1 MSKDESQEK
10 VFRGIGVS
18 CGVCR
23 GPIVVVGG
31 RNLKIPNYRVGEAEV
46 DREIQRFR
54 QALVETRGDLKKIQR
69 QLRRRIGT
77 NEARIFDAHL
87 LVLED
92 QPILD
97 QVVQLIGEEKVNVE
111 AAFDRVTQKF
121 AAALDAIE
129 DDYLGERAGDM
140 RDVAYRVISNLL
152 GRRADPLGDL
162 REPSIVIGHDLS
174 PSIAALFNRKM
185 VLGFATDVGSPTSH
199 TAILA
204 RSLQLPAVVGLRDA
218 ARRLHSGQDALL
230 DGYSGAVILRPSEQ
244 TLFEYGQAARQHKD
258 FENELA
264 SIRDLPGETLDRE
277 KIQLTANIDHPDEAE
292 DVGKF
297 GAEGVG
303 LFRTEYLFIN
313 RAELPDE
320 DQQFE
325 AYRKVATAL
334 ADSPLF
340 VRTLD
345 LGAEK
350 MADLFP
356 NFEEANPALGVRAI
370 RFSLQHKEM
379 FKIQIRA
386 ILRASAYGRIRLLY
400 PMISSVDELREANCL
415 LDVCRN
421 ELRREGVPFDEKIP
435 VGTMIETPAAVMIA
449 DVLAREVDFFSIG
462 TNDLIQYGSAV
473 DRMNERVAHLYEPT
487 HPGILRLIQRVV
499 DASRE
504 ANLPVSVCG
513 EMAGYPLLI
522 PLLIGL
528 GIRHLSASAPLI
540 PLVKHLIRNLELPA
554 AAALAEEA
562 LSSKSGA
569 EVEAACRRLV
579 RRIAPDLDA
588 PY

>member
-1 MSKDESQEK
+1 MSEDERQEQ
-10 VFRGIGVS
+10 VFKGIGVS
-18 CGVCR
+18 SGVCR
-23 GPIVVVGG
+23 GPIVVVGP
-31 RNLKIPNYRVGEAEV
+31 RKLKIPNYQVGETEV
-46 DREIQRFR
+46 EREVQRFK
-54 QALVETRGDLKKIQR
+54 QALVETREDLKKIQR
-69 QLRRRIGT
+69 QLRRRIET

-92 QPILD
+92 QTILD
-97 QVVQLIGEEKVNVE
+97 QVVQLIGEEKMNVE
-111 AAFDRVTQKF
+111 AAFDRVTQRF
-121 AAALDAIE
+121 AAALDAVE

-204 RSLQLPAVVGLRDA
+204 RSLQLPAVVGLRNA

-230 DGYSGAVILRPSEQ
+230 DGYGGVVILRPSKQ
-244 TLFEYGQAARQHKD
+244 SLFEYGQAARQRRD

-264 SIRDLPGETLDRE
+264 SIRDLPGETLDGE
-277 KIQLTANIDHPDEAE
+277 KIQLTANMDHPDEVG
-292 DVGKF
+292 DVDKF

-313 RAELPDE
+313 RAEPPDE
-320 DQQFE
+320 EQQFE
-325 AYRKVATAL
+325 AYRKVANAL
-334 ADSPLF
+334 ADGPLL

-345 LGAEK
+345 LGADK

-356 NFEEANPALGVRAI
+356 DIEEANPALGVRAI
-370 RFSLQHKEM
+370 RFSLQHEEM
-379 FKIQIRA
+379 FKTQIRA
-386 ILRASAYGRIRLLY
+386 ILRASAHGRIHLLY
-400 PMISSVDELREANCL
+400 PMISSVDELRAANRL
-415 LDVCRN
+415 LDVCRG
-421 ELRREGVPFDEKIP
+421 ELRREGVLFDEKIP
-435 VGTMIETPAAVMIA
+435 VGIMIETPAAVMIA
-449 DVLAREVDFFSIG
+449 DALAGEVDFFSIG
-462 TNDLIQYGSAV
+462 TNDLIQYGAAV

-499 DASRE
+499 DAARA

-513 EMAGYPLLI
+513 EMAGYPLLV

-528 GIRHLSASAPLI
+528 GIRHLSASAPLV
-540 PLVKHLIRNLELPA
+540 PLVKHLVRKMELPA

-562 LSSKSGA
+562 LSLKSGA
-569 EVEAACRRLV
+569 EVKAACRRLM
-579 RRIAPDLDA
+579 RRIAPEMES

>member
-1 MSKDESQEK
+1 MSVGERQEK
-10 VFRGIGVS
+10 VFKGIGVS
-18 CGVCR
+18 SGVCR
-23 GPIVVVGG
+23 GPIVVVGP
-31 RNLKIPNYRVGEAEV
+31 RKLKIPNYRVGESEV
-46 DREIQRFR
+46 EREIQRFK
-54 QALVETRGDLKKIQR
+54 QALVETREDLKKIQH
-69 QLRRRIGT
+69 QLRQRIET

-92 QPILD
+92 QTILD
-97 QVVQLIGEEKVNVE
+97 QVVQLIGEKKMNVE
-111 AAFDRVTQKF
+111 AAFDQVTQKF

-204 RSLQLPAVVGLRDA
+204 RSLQLPAVVGLRNA
-218 ARRLHSGQDALL
+218 ARQLHSGQDALL
-230 DGYSGAVILRPSEQ
+230 DGYSGVVILRPSEQ
-244 TLFEYGQAARQHKD
+244 SLFEYGQAARQRKD

-277 KIQLTANIDHPDEAE
+277 KIQLTANIDHPDEVG

-313 RAELPDE
+313 RADPPDE
-320 DQQFE
+320 EQQFE
-325 AYRKVATAL
+325 AYRKVAAAL
-334 ADSPLF
+334 ADSPLL

-345 LGAEK
+345 LGADK

-356 NFEEANPALGVRAI
+356 DFEETNPALGVRAI
-370 RFSLQHKEM
+370 RFSLQHEKM
-379 FKIQIRA
+379 FKMQIRA
-386 ILRASAYGRIRLLY
+386 ILRASAHGQLHLLY
-400 PMISSVDELREANCL
+400 PMISSVDELRAANRL
-415 LDVCRN
+415 LDVCRS
-421 ELRREGVPFDEKIP
+421 ELRREGFPFDEKIP
-435 VGTMIETPAAVMIA
+435 VGIMIETPAAVMIA
-449 DVLAREVDFFSIG
+449 DVLAGEVDFFSIG
-462 TNDLIQYGSAV
+462 TNDLIQYGAAV
-473 DRMNERVAHLYEPT
+473 DRMNERVAHLYQPT
-487 HPGILRLIQRVV
+487 HPGILRLIKRAV
-499 DASRE
+499 DAARE
-504 ANLPVSVCG
+504 VNLPVSVCG

-540 PLVKHLIRNLELPA
+540 PLVKHIVRKIELPD
-554 AAALAEEA
+554 AAALADEA
-562 LSSKSGA
+562 LSLKSGD
-569 EVEAACRRLV
+569 EVKAACRRLA
-579 RRIAPDLDA
+579 RRIAPELES